1 MPRHAVDQ
9 GDKFR
14 PVDNGSYPRGLHNM
28 AYSPREVVGL
38 MTADYTTGVARAFF
52 DSYRARAE
60 PRPEIAVSRDDEPNA
75 YRNVPTAEPES
86 HVEIDITQNPEN
98 QWFSSCAATPLVSAH
113 DFATPETK
121 RSRGFTAEVRLR
133 VKPETKSRALAMI
146 AACRTANSISPAV
159 AGKLR
164 GLLRVRNR
172 P

>member
-98 QWFSSCAATPLVSAH
+98 QWFSSCAATPLVSA
-113 DFATPETK
+113 
-121 RSRGFTAEVRLR
+121 
-133 VKPETKSRALAMI
+133 
-146 AACRTANSISPAV
+146 
-159 AGKLR
+159 
-164 GLLRVRNR
+164 R